1 MKLDLEGVAVL
12 IGGESQE
19 LLFDT
24 VPDFVE
30 LNPGEFTFVFIPTS
44 HPSRASGG
52 CGSKGA
58 SH

>member
-1 MKLDLEGVAVL
+1 VL

-52 CGSKGA
+52 CGSKGV